1 MTLQSVYRGDETDGS
16 AMALANAEMGG
27 RFVSLSTVESDGGL
41 AQVERKFGRA
51 WEQLSGMG
59 AAQVCSAP
67 SPLGRYVLI
76 KLGSK

>member
-1 MTLQSVYRGDETDGS
+1 MYLEDETDVL
-16 AMALANAEMGG
+16 AMALVNAEMGG

-41 AQVERKFGRA
+41 AQVERKTGRA

-59 AAQVCSAP
+59 AAQVCLAP
-67 SPLGRYVLI
+67 WVLGRYVLI